1 MEKEVD
7 TVAVVVCP
15 ESDLYVMVT
24 EVESS
29 VMPVNSAPCLKVML
43 GSFAK
48 TARIFFSEDQH

>member
-1 MEKEVD
+1 MD